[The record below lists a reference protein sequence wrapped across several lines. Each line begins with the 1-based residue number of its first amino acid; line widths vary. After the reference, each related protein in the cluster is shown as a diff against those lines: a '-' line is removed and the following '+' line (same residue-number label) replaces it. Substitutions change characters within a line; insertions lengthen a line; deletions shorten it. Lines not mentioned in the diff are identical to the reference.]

1 MKKTI
6 LLIAF
11 IFSSF
16 SYSQYC
22 AFFDFETNEPDSV
35 VSTLKGMMDTEWAK
49 NIEGTKSLFAYQF
62 NGSNNATHSVQF
74 CFPSE
79 AAFANFMNSWYGSV
93 QAQVFGDKMNKYIK
107 PVNQAL
113 NTPAWFKND
122 WTPDQVF
129 MIWQMEVTNPPLY
142 VKEFAEFSQNFAKKY
157 DLQNSY
163 GVGYPISGKNADFSH
178 FVWVG
183 APDVETALKNTKE
196 MYSDPS
202 FAKYSAKVNDIRKVV
217 NTMMMV
223 RVMDF

>member
-1 MKKTI
+1 
-6 LLIAF
+6 
-11 IFSSF
+11 
-16 SYSQYC
+16 
-22 AFFDFETNEPDSV
+22 
-35 VSTLKGMMDTEWAK
+35 
-49 NIEGTKSLFAYQF
+49 
-62 NGSNNATHSVQF
+62 
-74 CFPSE
+74 
-79 AAFANFMNSWYGSV
+79 
-93 QAQVFGDKMNKYIK
+93 
-107 PVNQAL
+107 
-113 NTPAWFKND
+113 
-122 WTPDQVF
+122 
-129 MIWQMEVTNPPLY
+129 MIWQMEVTNPQLY